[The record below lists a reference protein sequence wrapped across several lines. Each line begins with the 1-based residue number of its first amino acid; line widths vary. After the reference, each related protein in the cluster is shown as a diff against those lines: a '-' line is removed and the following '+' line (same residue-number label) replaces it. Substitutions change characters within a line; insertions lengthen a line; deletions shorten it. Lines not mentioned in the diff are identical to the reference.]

1 MKQFNPEFIIKFL
14 IHNGWII
21 DHTTGSHKIMYNENS
36 KKRTVVP
43 FHKKD
48 LPIGTLLAILKQT
61 GLTKQNLLD
70 FKK

>member
-1 MKQFNPEFIIKFL
+1 
-14 IHNGWII
+14 
-21 DHTTGSHKIMYNENS
+21 MYNENS

-48 LPIGTLLAILKQT
+48 LPVWTLLAILKQT
-61 GLTKQNLLD
+61 WLTKQDLLD